1 MVISLAAI
9 TFAQEVKTDYDR
21 NTEFTQY
28 KTFSLEKIHTTNP
41 LTNPLWVDR
50 ITSAIGAA
58 EGKN

>member
-1 MVISLAAI
+1 MIAMVISLAAI
-9 TFAQEVKTDYDR
+9 AFAQEVKTDYDR

-41 LTNPLWVDR
+41 LWVDR

-58 EGKN
+58 EEKN